1 MGWKAKMKE
10 IGGAN
15 LEFLS
20 EDAEVI
26 RFVVVGEP
34 ELLEGKYKGKATR
47 KVACPVFTLDGYA
60 LFVIGMR
67 LARRICK
74 YERDFAKSAFM
85 VIRHGGT
92 DDKDTRYELQVLD
105 DKEYTEKLFKAA
117 KAGVSKDEI
126 SETLEAAKE
135 VMQG

>member
-1 MGWKAKMKE
+1 MSWREKMKE

-20 EDAEVI
+20 DDGEVI

-34 ELLEGKYKGKATR
+34 ELLEGKYKGKPTR
-47 KVACPVFTLDGYA
+47 KIACPVFTLEGYA

-67 LARRICK
+67 LARRL
-74 YERDFAKSAFM
+74 AKREKEFKNTAFM
-85 VIRHGGT
+85 VVRHGGQE
-92 DDKDTRYELQVLD
+92 DKDTTYELLSLD
-105 DKEYTEKLFKAA
+105 DKETTDKLFALA
-117 KAGVSKDEI
+117 KTGVSKEEI
-126 SETLEAAKE
+126 ADTLAAAQD

>member
-1 MGWKAKMKE
+1 MSWKDKMKE

-20 EDAEVI
+20 EDGEVI

-34 ELLEGKYKGKATR
+34 ELLEGKYKGKPTR
-47 KVACPVFTLDGYA
+47 KIACPVITLDGYA

-67 LARRICK
+67 LARRI
-74 YERDFAKSAFM
+74 AKHEKQFKTTAFM
-85 VIRHGGT
+85 VARHGGT
-92 DDKDTRYELQVLD
+92 EDKGTRYELIELD
-105 DKEYTEKLFKAA
+105 DKETTAKLFEVAKVPISKEEIADTLSAA
-117 KAGVSKDEI
+117 ID
-126 SETLEAAKE
+126 

>member
-1 MGWKAKMKE
+1 MSWRDKMKE

-20 EDAEVI
+20 EDGEVI

-34 ELLEGKYKGKATR
+34 ELLEGKYKGKPTR
-47 KVACPVFTLDGYA
+47 KIACPVITYDGYA

-67 LARRICK
+67 LARRLAK
-74 YERDFAKSAFM
+74 YEKKFKTTAFM
-85 VIRHGGT
+85 VVRHGGT
-92 DDKDTRYELQVLD
+92 EDKDTRYELMELD
-105 DKEYTEKLFKAA
+105 DKAVTDDLLERA
-117 KAGVSKDEI
+117 KAGISKEEI
-126 SETLEAAKE
+126 AETLAAAQD